1 MSKNIV
7 VICDNDNCAKALQ
20 EAGKELG
27 FNIICEIQ
35 SGANIKNEITENE
48 IRESMAVLF
57 AIDGAIED
65 IENIE
70 RFIDCEY
77 YEVEPKFV
85 LADAKNV
92 LSEIASD
99 IN

>member
-1 MSKNIV
+1 MNIIV
-7 VICDNDNCAKALQ
+7 VCDNENCAKLL
-20 EAGKELG
+20 EKAGKELG
-27 FNIICEIQ
+27 LNVICEIQ
-35 SGANIKNEITENE
+35 SGLEIKNEVSEKE
-48 IRESMAVLF
+48 IKESNAVLF
-57 AIDGAIED
+57 AIDGEVEE

-85 LADAKNV
+85 IADSKNV
-92 LSEIASD
+92 LSEILSD

>member
-57 AIDGAIED
+57 AIDGA
-65 IENIE
+65 
-70 RFIDCEY
+70 
-77 YEVEPKFV
+77 
-85 LADAKNV
+85 
-92 LSEIASD
+92 
-99 IN
+99 